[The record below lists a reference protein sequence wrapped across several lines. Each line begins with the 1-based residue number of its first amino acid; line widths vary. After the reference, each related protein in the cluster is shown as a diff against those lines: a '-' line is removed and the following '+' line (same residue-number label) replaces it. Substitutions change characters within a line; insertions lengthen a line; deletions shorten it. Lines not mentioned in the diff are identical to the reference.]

1 MLTPTQLDQMILRVP
16 DYPKPGIVFQ
26 DITPLLGDAEGFNS
40 LIQTMVNP
48 YLDSK
53 VTHVLGI
60 EARGFLLASAMAYQL
75 GAGLVPVR
83 KIGKLPRPT
92 ISRTYDLEYGTAE
105 IEMHLDALP
114 PGSRTLIVDDVLAT
128 GGTLGALLE
137 ILAAANTQVVGIS
150 VISEIPGLDGRTKLM
165 GLPLSIAIP

>member
-26 DITPLLGDAEGFNS
+26 DITPLLGDAEGFHS
-40 LIQTMVNP
+40 LIQAMVNP
-48 YLDSK
+48 YLDSNI
-53 VTHVLGI
+53 THVMGI

-128 GGTLGALLE
+128 GGTIGALLE
-137 ILAAANTQVVGIS
+137 ILSVANTQVVGIS
-150 VISEIPGLDGRTKLM
+150 VISEIPGLDGRARLR
-165 GLPLSIAIP
+165 GLPLNIAIP

>member
-1 MLTPTQLDQMILRVP
+1 MILRVP

-26 DITPLLGDAEGFNS
+26 DITPLLGDAEGFHS

-137 ILAAANTQVVGIS
+137 ILAASNTQVVGIS
-150 VISEIPGLDGRTKLM
+150 VISEIPGLDGRAKLM